1 MRRTKQTLEQHRLV
15 KVIQAA
21 KALNTYPDI
30 VWESTRWR
38 ILQYDRSRRAHCHFS
53 RDLIFTRRRKR
64 TTDPVVPFPA
74 SYGDFAKSLI
84 RTRASLRGI
93 SSVSQQ
99 LMILALRFL
108 YEPLHRSGLS
118 DPTLLTRKHFHLA
131 LADARRECSEGS
143 AYGFGHTLSEVA
155 SFLNTH
161 RLTRAR
167 IHFKN
172 PMACPRIGDRLDPVS
187 QAEGLK
193 KMPSP
198 EALEALAAIS
208 SRPLDENEQVLLRVI
223 DLLVAGGFRVGEA
236 LTLPR
241 DCWVEET
248 ALDPQGR
255 PLTTVGTGEAMKR
268 FGIRYWPEKGGDPIV
283 KWLPDCAV
291 PLAKRAIEDLTR
303 LCQKAREAAQVLER
317 NPDRVPLPGGFDP
330 DRLLSMKELAEILC
344 LPRQSSLWRF
354 LKRSLNLLP
363 AKQVR
368 LRKAGTL
375 SPLYRVGDIE
385 VALLRRRRE
394 LEVLRTPQGKVQM
407 LSESLCVVFQNQFD
421 PTQPTFPFLPQ
432 LVGFSLITRAL
443 GAKNG
448 RTCSVFY
455 RHGYTAPEGGRLKIR
470 THAFR
475 HWVNTLADRGGL
487 SDVELARWMGRRDI
501 RQNEAYKHGTVEQRV
516 AWAQDMLKG
525 GKLFGSTARAY
536 QAIQDPVR
544 KEEFLQSFVGV
555 AHFTPYGVCTHDFA
569 LTPCPYHLNCLA
581 GCAEYLR
588 TQGDREERRN
598 LVQLRAFTASEL
610 RKAETALD
618 KRSRGASNWVDFNR
632 RMLAGI
638 DAALTVDE
646 QEAPTVNAKRAVFP
660 NGQSRGRPIR
670 G

>member
-1 MRRTKQTLEQHRLV
+1 MRRIMQTPEQQQLV

-30 VWESTRWR
+30 TWNSTRWR
-38 ILQYDRSRRAHCHFS
+38 ILPYDRSRRAHNRDS
-53 RDLIFTRRRKR
+53 RDLVFARRRKKFS
-64 TTDPVVPFPA
+64 DPAVPFAPP
-74 SYGDFAKSLI
+74 YDDFAKAVI
-84 RTRASLRGI
+84 RTRASVRGVGA
-93 SSVSQQ
+93 SSQQ
-99 LMILALRFL
+99 MMILALRFL
-108 YEPLHRSGLS
+108 YEPLHQPGLS
-118 DPTLLTRKHFHLA
+118 DPTQLTRRHFHLA
-131 LADARRECSEGS
+131 LVDARRECSEAS
-143 AYGFGHTLSEVA
+143 AYGIGHTLFEVA
-155 SFLNTH
+155 LFLNTH
-161 RLTRAR
+161 RLTRVR

-172 PMACPRIGDRLDPVS
+172 PVARPCIGDRLDPVS

-193 KMPSP
+193 KMPSA

-208 SRPLDENEQVLLRVI
+208 SCPLDENEQVLLRVI

-236 LTLPR
+236 LTLPQ

-255 PLTTVGTGEAMKR
+255 PLTTVGTGEPVKR

-291 PLAKRAIEDLTR
+291 ALAKRAIEDLTR
-303 LCQKAREAAQVLER
+303 LCQKAREAAQVMER
-317 NPDRVPLPGGFDP
+317 NPDRVPLPGEIDP
-330 DRLLSMKELAEILC
+330 GRLLSMKELAKVLG
-344 LPRQSSLWRF
+344 LPRRSSLWRF
-354 LKRSLNLLP
+354 LKRSLKLRP
-363 AKQVR
+363 AKRVR
-368 LRKAGTL
+368 LRKAGQPT
-375 SPLYRVGDIE
+375 PLYRVRDIE
-385 VALLRRRRE
+385 VALLGRRGE

-421 PTQPTFPFLPQ
+421 PRQATFPFLPE
-432 LVGFSLITRAL
+432 LVSIGQIARVL
-443 GAKNG
+443 GSKSG
-448 RTCSVFY
+448 RHCSVFD
-455 RHGYTAPEGGRLKIR
+455 RHAYTTSDGARLKIR

-516 AWAQDMLKG
+516 AWAQDMLKS
-525 GKLFGSTARAY
+525 GKLFGLTASAY

-544 KEEFLQSFVGV
+544 KEEFLESFVSV

-588 TQGDREERRN
+588 TRGDREERQN
-598 LVQLRAFTASEL
+598 LIQLRAFTASEL
-610 RKAETALD
+610 KKAETALD
-618 KRSRGASNWVDFNR
+618 NQSRGASNWVDFDR
-632 RMLAGI
+632 RVLAGI
-638 DAALTVDE
+638 DAALAVDE

-660 NGQSRGRPIR
+660 NGQSHGRAIR
-670 G
+670 